1 MPAVA
6 SESVQVA
13 SDGAAIGA
21 FLVEPVGR
29 AGQAPAVLVLHGWW
43 GLTGHIKDT
52 ARRFADAGFVACAPD
67 LYSRVGPGAAPDPA
81 DAAQRMGRLSSQAVL
96 RDLNAA
102 VQFLKGQP
110 SVDPLRLG
118 VVGFSMGGTFAL
130 TQATHNSDL
139 RAAVAFYGKV
149 PPVESFEYLLCP
161 VLYHHAA
168 QDAWVTAAEVDLL
181 RQARDKLGK
190 PIEVAGYPDADH
202 DFFNE
207 ARPQAYRAADA
218 QAAWDRTV
226 RFLAARL
233 QRVPGPG

>member
-1 MPAVA
+1 M
-6 SESVQVA
+6 A

-21 FLVEPVGR
+21 FLVEPMGR

-43 GLTGHIKDT
+43 GLTDHIKET

-67 LYSRVGPGAAPDPA
+67 LYSRIGPGAAADPA
-81 DAAQRMGRLSSQAVL
+81 DAAQRMSRLSSQAVL

-102 VQFLKGQP
+102 VRFLKGQP

-149 PPVESFEYLLCP
+149 PPVESFDYLLCP
-161 VLYHHAA
+161 ALYHYAA
-168 QDAWVTAAEVDLL
+168 KDAWVTAAEVDLL
-181 RQARDKLGK
+181 RQAREKLGK
-190 PIEVAGYPDADH
+190 PIEIAVYSDADH

-207 ARPQAYRAADA
+207 ARAQAYRPADA
-218 QAAWDRTV
+218 QTAWDRTV
-226 RFLAARL
+226 RFLAAHL
-233 QRVPGPG
+233 QRVPDPG